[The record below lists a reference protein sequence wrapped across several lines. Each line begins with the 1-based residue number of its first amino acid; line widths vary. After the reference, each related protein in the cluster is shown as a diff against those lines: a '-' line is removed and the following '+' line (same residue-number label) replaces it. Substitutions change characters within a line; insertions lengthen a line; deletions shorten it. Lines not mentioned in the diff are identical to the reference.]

1 MHRRQGVDET
11 VVGGEAPL
19 VHGNDVSVKGIEPLR
34 RARLAGG
41 RLAHQARRLPRGL
54 ARCQFNVGRCLLEA
68 RDQTLQLALDRADAG
83 GVLLNAAKLLAYIAD
98 LPLDLPQILEL
109 RRLGEG
115 SLEAGRNLLHA
126 HIQPVD
132 RRGRHRIADRALE
145 SLRHFDQAPVGIGIA
160 LAGRREVDGRAG
172 VAGLIPGQERGAL
185 GVGEV
190 SFYRGIAR
198 LEPVWLGA
206 GEARLHG
213 ADFLQG
219 LVQGLSPFGRR
230 RLLEPPRKPA
240 QLKPQA
246 LQRLALF
253 RGCKRFGDACGVRH
267 MA

>member
-19 VHGNDVSVKGIEPLR
+19 VHGNDVAVKGIEPFR
-34 RARLAGG
+34 CARLAGG
-41 RLAHQARRLPRGL
+41 RLAHQARRLLRGL
-54 ARCQFNVGRCLLEA
+54 ARRQFNVGRRLLDA

-83 GVLLNAAKLLAYIAD
+83 GVLLNAAKLLADIAD
-98 LPLDLPQILEL
+98 LPLDLLQILEL

-115 SLEAGRNLLHA
+115 SLEARRDLLHA
-126 HIQPVD
+126 RIQPVD

-145 SLRHFDQAPVGIGIA
+145 PLRHFDQAPVGIGIA
-160 LAGRREVDGRAG
+160 LAGRRKLEGWAG

-190 SFYRGIAR
+190 SFRRGIAR

-206 GEARLHG
+206 GEACLHG

-219 LVQGLSPFGRR
+219 LVQGLSPFWRR
-230 RLLEPPRKPA
+230 RLLEPPREPA

-246 LQRLALF
+246 LQRLAFF
-253 RGCKRFGDACGVRH
+253 R
-267 MA
+267 